1 MGYLSERVNY
11 LRGLVDGMEID
22 KTTKDGKLLN
32 IIIDILDDMA
42 ISIEDVE
49 ASNNELMDS
58 ADDADERLCDIEDYL
73 YGDEDDEDECDC
85 DCCDCDCCDCEDC
98 EDEDCYAELECPACG
113 NVIELEDVLA
123 EGADSIICPACNEK
137 IEIEW
142 EDDDDECDC
151 GCCCDCHKE

>member
-32 IIIDILDDMA
+32 IIVDILDDMA

-49 ASNNELMDS
+49 EANKEL
-58 ADDADERLCDIEDYL
+58 ADAQDETDERLCDIEDDL
-73 YGDEDDEDECDC
+73 YGDDEDEDDDDC
-85 DCCDCDCCDCEDC
+85 DCCDCDECDE
-98 EDEDCYAELECPACG
+98 CYAEIECPSCG
-113 NVIELEDVLA
+113 NVIALEEVLA
-123 EGADSIICPACNEK
+123 EDADSIVCPSCNEK

-142 EDDDDECDC
+142 EDDEDECDC